1 MKFKKRSLYLFL
13 GTAAMIATI
22 SPAVAASCTPSKV
35 VEDEKNKQAIETQ
48 LARIQDITRRANNF
62 INDKLQAEE
71 FKDSKI
77 QLLGILQSI
86 NVLKDIKDAEALK
99 AEVDSYET
107 KYLSFK
113 ENLKNLDEIRKSTS
127 KYVDEITKMY
137 ETFLTERENLLGETA
152 GALTDETKEVL
163 LTYEKA
169 KLAEFQAYLAKQ
181 ISTSERVWIGSI
193 ITKIQQDIALI
204 ESDIRYVGGDALI
217 LADDSMLK
225 FYFDGINDQLF
236 SIRTHK
242 YGEELRQLN
251 DSWTISIVTLDS
263 NNETIEKLK
272 AEKAKAKTDEERL
285 EKDKKIKELEKEN
298 EVLNENISNINQK
311 INEINDAV
319 FPFIVPYI
327 NQLIENLKSGVKKDI
342 TNSKVY
348 VKQGVS
354 SLLVNNFA
362 DALERF
368 FNSTNDKITLQEFL
382 NNSELLG
389 ELTPLQKI
397 VKMFLEYY
405 GVEYLTKA
413 HGEGLST
420 ITLSKTN
427 FSDDNKAV
435 EFEKEDTYVIPDTFN
450 KIYGLGYTNG
460 DLAAKNVGLG
470 GMKNK
475 EAAKKIYEAL
485 LFSNLTIK
493 KTAQEIY
500 NWGVERSR
508 GDLAAFE
515 FVANKIAT
523 LVTGSET
530 ADWTPTVKYNA
541 VKLDATPSNPASSTD
556 VKLNIRVGGKLNIK
570 EWYKWLTQDDMY
582 YGLEATMTPEK
593 ADQIIKDPA
602 YADYV
607 ALADSR
613 GFEKYKNS
621 EEKYDFNQ
629 SITNK
634 QMYASGLEA
643 LKQYNIWREKTQD
656 FASSYFNKGIE
667 NVKIIPVKEFS
678 TDLGSYS
685 NRAGA
690 FFFNL
695 KPYMGLP
702 KWSTTSFVNHESK
715 MGHHNQLW
723 YTKSYGAKEG
733 DKKLEIFDST
743 AYAEGWALF
752 MEWFAIETGWY
763 GTPDYSDANNYD
775 KIPRDFYHAID
786 GYLPALANDEKASP
800 EEIAYLKEVA
810 GGTYWNLATSV
821 QKNLTDTQAA
831 KLAIQ
836 IGNLMQYYG
845 AINEA
850 TLRDNRLALDT
861 ALHGIID
868 SPDEYIGS
876 GISINDQREFMK
888 KHLQL
893 PSDINAYPKRYLG
906 YLGQATSYN
915 TGKEVMKDIYKK
927 VQKAS
932 GKTRKEFA
940 EDKETLKKMFNLYL
954 SYGNIPLEVLEE
966 LVISQMIPNAD
977 ENNKY

>member
-48 LARIQDITRRANNF
+48 LARIQDITRRASNF

-71 FKDSKI
+71 FKDSKN

-86 NVLKDIKDAEALK
+86 NVLKDIKDAESLK
-99 AEVDSYET
+99 AEVNNLEQ
-107 KYLSFK
+107 KYADFK
-113 ENLKNLDEIRKSTS
+113 NEFAKQPSLDELRKSTS
-127 KYVDEITKMY
+127 KYVDEIAKMY
-137 ETFLTERENLLGETA
+137 ETFTTERQNLFGETA
-152 GALTDETKEVL
+152 GALTDETKEAL
-163 LTYEKA
+163 LKYEKA
-169 KLAEFQAYLAKQ
+169 KLAEFQSYLAKQ

-193 ITKIQQDIALI
+193 ITKIQQDIALV
-204 ESDIRYVGGDALI
+204 ESDIRYVGGDAAA
-217 LADDSMLK
+217 LASDSMLQ
-225 FYFDGINDQLF
+225 FYFSGIYWQFYGATEAYIDQ
-236 SIRTHK
+236 IIA
-242 YGEELRQLN
+242 N
-251 DSWTISIVTLDS
+251 
-263 NNETIEKLK
+263 LK
-272 AEKAKAKTDEERL
+272 AGAEK
-285 EKDKKIKELEKEN
+285 
-298 EVLNENISNINQK
+298 
-311 INEINDAV
+311 
-319 FPFIVPYI
+319 
-327 NQLIENLKSGVKKDI
+327 GI

-348 VKQGVS
+348 AKRGVATLLQRDFKKQ
-354 SLLVNNFA
+354 
-362 DALERF
+362 LENF
-368 FNSTNDKITLQEFL
+368 FNANDKDKLTLDAFL
-382 NNSELLG
+382 DDADLMG
-389 ELTPLQKI
+389 ELTPRQQIIK
-397 VKMFLEYY
+397 KFLKYY
-405 GVEYLTKA
+405 GGEYLAKA
-413 HGEGLST
+413 HGEGLDT
-420 ITLSKTN
+420 ITLSKEN
-427 FSDDNKAV
+427 FSTDDKAP
-435 EFEKEDTYVIPDTFN
+435 EFEKEDTYVLPGKLDD
-450 KIYGLGYTNG
+450 KIYGLGYTNV

-500 NWGVERSR
+500 DWGVERSK

-523 LVTGSET
+523 LVTGSES

-541 VKLDATPSNPASSTD
+541 IKLDATPNNKATSED
-556 VKLNIRVGGKLNIK
+556 VKLNIRVGGKLNIE

-593 ADQIIKDPA
+593 ADEIIKDPA
-602 YADYV
+602 YAEYV
-607 ALADSR
+607 ALADSK
-613 GFEKYKNS
+613 GFAKYKDSND
-621 EEKYDFNQ
+621 KYDFNE

-656 FASSYFNKGIE
+656 FASSYFNEGIE
-667 NVKIIPVKEFS
+667 NVKIVPVDEDS
-678 TDLGSYS
+678 DDLGSYS
-685 NRAGA
+685 TQQGA

-723 YTKSYGAKEG
+723 YTKSYAAKEG

-775 KIPRDFYHAID
+775 KIPTDFYHAID
-786 GYLPALANDEKASP
+786 GYLPALANDEQASA

-810 GGTYWNLATSV
+810 GGTYWNLAKSV
-821 QKNLTDTQAA
+821 QTNLTDTEAA
-831 KLAIQ
+831 KIAIQ

-861 ALHGIID
+861 ALHGVID

-876 GISINDQREFMK
+876 GISINDQRAFMK

-954 SYGNIPLEVLEE
+954 SYGNIPLDVLEE
-966 LVISQMIPNAD
+966 LVLSQMIPTAD